1 MSSTAASP
9 SPIGARSDARRRPQ
23 QQRSRAKV
31 DAILAAAN
39 ALVAEH
45 GADALTTT
53 LVAERAGVA
62 VGSLYQYFDGVPAIV
77 EALVAHHAEIFGEHL
92 RVHLT
97 NVTFTRKRD
106 AANAALDALISYYRS
121 DAAFRAL
128 WHSAPRVTGAGFG
141 DAGEMLI
148 GIITQSLRDHDLF
161 DPHDRNYEREAKVQW
176 AVATALI
183 QVAFQMD
190 PEGDVAVLTHLR
202 RLFALDVRPPT

>member
-1 MSSTAASP
+1 MSSATSAAPKPDS
-9 SPIGARSDARRRPQ
+9 RRRPQ

-39 ALVAEH
+39 GLVADL

-77 EALVAHHAEIFGEHL
+77 EALVELHADRFGEHL
-92 RVHLT
+92 RVHLADAIP
-97 NVTFTRKRD
+97 FDRKRD

-121 DAAFRAL
+121 DEAFRSL
-128 WHSAPRVTGAGFG
+128 WHTAPNVTGAGFG
-141 DAGEMLI
+141 NAGEMLI
-148 GIITQSLRDHDLF
+148 GIITQSLQDHGLF
-161 DPHDRNYEREAKVQW
+161 DPDDKNYQREAKVQW

-190 PEGDVAVLTHLR
+190 PDGDTAVLTHLR
-202 RLFALDVRPPT
+202 RLFAMDVRPPA